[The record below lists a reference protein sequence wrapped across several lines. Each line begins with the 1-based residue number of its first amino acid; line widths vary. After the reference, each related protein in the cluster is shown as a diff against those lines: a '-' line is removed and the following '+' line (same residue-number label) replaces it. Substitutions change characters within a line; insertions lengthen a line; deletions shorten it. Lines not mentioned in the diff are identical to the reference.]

1 MKRASVLAILIA
13 MGVCSAHADEPMT
26 LEAVAAAAKEGV
38 GFVNND
44 YIKQR
49 LSVNAELLLIDVRTR
64 LEYDQAHIP
73 GSTWIPRGKAEFEI
87 AKTVRD
93 ADREIILYCRT
104 GSRAALVKK
113 ALDAQGYR
121 NVSVHAGFEEWAKA
135 GLSVVNELG
144 TFKME
149 LEDTVR

>member
-1 MKRASVLAILIA
+1 MNRISVLAILIA
-13 MGVCSAHADEPMT
+13 FGVCSAHADEPMT
-26 LEAVAAAAKEGV
+26 KEAVVAAAKEGV
-38 GFVNND
+38 EFVDND
-44 YIKQR
+44 YIEQR
-49 LSVNAELLLIDVRTR
+49 RSLNAKLLLIDVRTKG
-64 LEYDQAHIP
+64 EFDQARIP

-87 AKTVRD
+87 AETVRD

-113 ALDAQGYR
+113 ALDGQGYR